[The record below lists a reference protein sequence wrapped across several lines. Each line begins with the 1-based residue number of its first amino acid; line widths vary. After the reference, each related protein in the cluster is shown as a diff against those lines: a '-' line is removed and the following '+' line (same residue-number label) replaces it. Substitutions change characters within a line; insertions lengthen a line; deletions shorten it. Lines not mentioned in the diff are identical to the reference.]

1 MPNFKDVYKRIIND
15 RDTVIAFGKHK
26 GKSIAY
32 LMDAELE
39 YLLWCIE
46 NDVLH
51 LSVGLRDEFEQMNPW
66 VQL

>member
-1 MPNFKDVYKRIIND
+1 MNIKDVYKTVITD
-15 RDTVIAFGKHK
+15 RDTVIAFGKMK

-32 LMDAELE
+32 LMDAEPE
-39 YLLWCIE
+39 YLVWCIE

-51 LSVGLRDEFEQMNPW
+51 LSVSLREEFEQMNPW

>member
-1 MPNFKDVYKRIIND
+1 MNFRDVYKTVITD
-15 RDTVIAFGKHK
+15 RDAVLGFGRFK
-26 GKSIAY
+26 GKSIKW
-32 LMDAELE
+32 LMDAEPE
-39 YLLWCIE
+39 YLVWCIE

>member
-1 MPNFKDVYKRIIND
+1 MNYREVYKTVITD
-15 RDTVIAFGKHK
+15 RDTVIAFGKMK

-32 LMDAELE
+32 LMDAEPE
-39 YLLWCIE
+39 YLVWCIE

-51 LSVGLRDEFEQMNPW
+51 LSVSLREEFEQMNPW

>member
-1 MPNFKDVYKRIIND
+1 MPNFRDIYKTVITD
-15 RDTVIAFGKHK
+15 RDHVLGFGRFK
-26 GKSIAY
+26 GKSIKW
-32 LMDAELE
+32 LMDAEPE
-39 YLLWCIE
+39 YLVWCIE